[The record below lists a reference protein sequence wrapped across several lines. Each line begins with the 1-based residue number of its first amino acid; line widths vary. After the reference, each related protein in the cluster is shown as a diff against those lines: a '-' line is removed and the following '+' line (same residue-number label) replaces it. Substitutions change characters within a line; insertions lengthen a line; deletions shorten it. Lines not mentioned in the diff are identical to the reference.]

1 MSINLIDY
9 PIAVQAWS
17 GCHLLWKITLY
28 TGKIWD
34 YLEERVANFPKN
46 PNEISRGHND
56 NREEWTMSQGHLAFL
71 FQVFGFI
78 LYGDCNVAW
87 PHILS
92 CFTRFSFVRKRTVHT
107 QMKILSLSTP
117 LHFCHVKQITF
128 FILQNSKVFQTTLE
142 PIDSQTEITIVC

>member
-87 PHILS
+87 PLTYSHVLLVS
-92 CFTRFSFVRKRTVHT
+92 HLYVKGQFTLKW
-107 QMKILSLSTP
+107 K
-117 LHFCHVKQITF
+117 FCHYLLLYISVMSNKLRSLFCKTQKCSKQ
-128 FILQNSKVFQTTLE
+128 LWSPLTLK
-142 PIDSQTEITIVC
+142 QK